1 MDLFAYTDPVYST
14 YIGNSLSITNSLTF
28 PKQSQLCTP
37 IYYTDKPTQ
46 IRLLKTSK
54 LLKVQYL

>member
-1 MDLFAYTDPVYST
+1 MNLYSHTSPIYSSYTSNGLYSVN
-14 YIGNSLSITNSLTF
+14 GVVF
-28 PKQSQLCTP
+28 PKLSQLDTP
-37 IYYTDKPTQ
+37 IHYTDKPTQ